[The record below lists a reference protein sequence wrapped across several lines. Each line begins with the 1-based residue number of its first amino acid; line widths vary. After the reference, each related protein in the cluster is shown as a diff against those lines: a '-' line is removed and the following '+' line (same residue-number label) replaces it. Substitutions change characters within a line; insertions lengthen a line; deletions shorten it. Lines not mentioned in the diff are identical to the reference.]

1 MQSAHSYSGSLQ
13 AAPSPREKRHAALAR
28 QAAAAG
34 IVLLRNDGVLP
45 LAPDK
50 PVALFGAG
58 AGHTVKGGTG
68 SGDVNNRASVSIWQG
83 LQEAGVPLTSEDWL
97 DDYEAR
103 YTRAR
108 ESWRDQ
114 VLAAAKLVDNP
125 FDAYAA
131 HPFALPQGRAIRPQ
145 DLEGA
150 RAALYVISR
159 IAGEGK
165 DRRLEPGDYY
175 LSDAERADLR
185 ALDESGLPVVLLLN
199 AGGPVELTGL
209 LDGMQ
214 HLDAILQL
222 SQLGQQGG
230 QAVADVLLG
239 RAVPEGKLTATW
251 ARRYDDIPCARDF
264 GCLNGDVSQ
273 DTYRDGIYVGYRYF
287 DSFGVRPLFAFGYGL
302 SYTTFALRAAGLAVQ
317 PGRLAVQ
324 VGVANTGASFA
335 GREVAQV
342 YLSCPQGPL
351 PCERRRLAGFAKTR
365 PLAPG
370 EAQTLTIGIPQ
381 KQLASFHPEQDAW
394 VVDAGLYGVWVGNSS
409 DALAL
414 CALLEVDE
422 AVTLERTHPIC
433 PPQHPIEELGA
444 APGAGSW
451 EADLWR
457 QKAEYD
463 LPVYKFV
470 PVAPPAPVPA
480 APPLAEGGV
489 DSLVP
494 LLYGNITAGASTL
507 GSAGIRVPGSA
518 GETSEAL
525 EASRQIPSLIMADGP
540 AGLRLRQCYQADRAT
555 GEVYGAGVLGSLENG
570 FLEAPPRHEGA
581 DTYYQFCTAFP
592 VGTALAQ
599 SWDPELL
606 TRVGRAVSRE
616 MDEFHVDLW
625 LAPGMNIQRN
635 PLCGRN
641 FEYYSED
648 PLLSGTL
655 AAAVTRGVQADGT
668 RGVTIKHFA
677 CNNQEDH
684 RMGVD
689 ARVSEQALREIYLR
703 GFEIAVK
710 TAAPAALMTS
720 YNRINGVQAANS
732 YDLCT
737 VLARGEW
744 GFDGLIMSDWNTTVP
759 ADGSEPWRCAAAGND
774 VIMPGNPHDDAD
786 IRAALADGRL
796 TETDVRACAGRLIAL
811 TRRLTNGR

>member
-1 MQSAHSYSGSLQ
+1 MDQRFAHSGTLD
-13 AAPSPREKRHAALAR
+13 PSPTPRERENAALAR

-145 DLEGA
+145 DLAGA
-150 RAALYVISR
+150 KAALYVISR

-251 ARRYDDIPCARDF
+251 ARRYDDIPCARAF
-264 GCLNGDVSQ
+264 GSLNGDVSQ
-273 DTYRDGIYVGYRYF
+273 DTYRDGVYVGYRYF
-287 DSFGVRPLFAFGYGL
+287 DSFGVRPLFAFGFGL
-302 SYTTFALRAAGLAVQ
+302 SYTTFALRAAGLDVQ
-317 PGRLAVQ
+317 PGHLAVQ
-324 VGVANTGASFA
+324 VEVANTGARFA

-342 YLSCPQGPL
+342 YLSAPQGEL
-351 PCERRRLAGFAKTR
+351 PRERRRLAGFAKTR
-365 PLAPG
+365 RLAPG
-370 EAQTLTIGIPQ
+370 ETQTLTLEIPQ
-381 KQLASFHPEQDAW
+381 KQLAAFHPEQNAW

-409 DALAL
+409 DALRL
-414 CALLEVDE
+414 CALLEVDA

-433 PPQHPIEELGA
+433 PPQHPIGELGA
-444 APGAGSW
+444 APGAQDR
-451 EADLWR
+451 EADQWR
-457 QKAEYD
+457 QKAEYN

-470 PVAPPAPVPA
+470 PVAPPAPAPA
-480 APPLAEGGV
+480 TLPLAEGEV

-507 GSAGIRVPGSA
+507 GSAGVRVPGSA

-570 FLEAPPRHEGA
+570 FLEAPPRHESA

-599 SWDPELL
+599 SWDPDLL
-606 TRVGRAVSRE
+606 AQVGRAVSRE

-648 PLLSGTL
+648 PLLTGTL
-655 AAAVTRGVQADGT
+655 AAAITAGVQESG
-668 RGVTIKHFA
+668 RHGVTLKHFA
-677 CNNQEDH
+677 CNNQEDN
-684 RMGVD
+684 RMAVD
-689 ARVSEQALREIYLR
+689 ARVSERALREIYLR

-710 TAAPAALMTS
+710 AAAPAAVMS
-720 YNRINGVQAANS
+720 AYNCINGVHAANS
-732 YDLCT
+732 RDLCT
-737 VLARGEW
+737 VVLRQEW
-744 GFDGLIMSDWNTTVP
+744 GFAGLVMSDWNTTVP
-759 ADGSEPWRCAAAGND
+759 QDGSTPWRCAWAGND

-796 TETDVRACAGRLIAL
+796 PETAARQSAARLIAL
-811 TRRLTNGR
+811 ASALRGG